1 MARHHRLRVEHRQPG
16 LLRGDARRA
25 RLRAYAAPLAAR
37 RSTGNHP
44 RPCDEGRGARKARER
59 ASRARADMGRDA
71 PRGIRRDERCRRLS
85 PLVRLAGVAP
95 RAPGTRTYAHRAV
108 TRPTLIT
115 IIGKSARDP
124 NDPVPEKALRM
135 AEEVGSLIAE
145 RKGIVVTGGLSG
157 VMQAV
162 SGGAKSAGGL
172 VIGILPGFDKGDA
185 NEFVD
190 IAITTGMGWMRN
202 TLTVRAADAVIM
214 ISGGIG
220 TLNELTVAYELKPTV
235 ILEGSGGWSDRI
247 RETAYQGK
255 HLDESGSATLYFATT
270 PSEAVELA
278 FSLAARRHGDSRV
291 AGREFK
297 S

>member
-1 MARHHRLRVEHRQPG
+1 M
-16 LLRGDARRA
+16 
-25 RLRAYAAPLAAR
+25 
-37 RSTGNHP
+37 
-44 RPCDEGRGARKARER
+44 
-59 ASRARADMGRDA
+59 
-71 PRGIRRDERCRRLS
+71 
-85 PLVRLAGVAP
+85 
-95 RAPGTRTYAHRAV
+95 

-115 IIGKSARDP
+115 IIGKSAKDP
-124 NDPVPEKALRM
+124 NDPVPPKALRM
-135 AEEVGSLIAE
+135 AEDVGRLIAE

-157 VMQAV
+157 VMEAV
-162 SGGAKSAGGL
+162 SRGAKGAGGL

-235 ILEGSGGWSDRI
+235 ILEGTGGWSSRI
-247 RETAYQGK
+247 RDVAYDGK
-255 HLDESGSATLYFATT
+255 HLEEAKIAELHFAQT
-270 PSEAVELA
+270 PEQAVELA
-278 FSLAARRHGDSRV
+278 FSLAARDHGDRRT
-291 AGREFK
+291 AARELR

>member
-1 MARHHRLRVEHRQPG
+1 
-16 LLRGDARRA
+16 
-25 RLRAYAAPLAAR
+25 
-37 RSTGNHP
+37 
-44 RPCDEGRGARKARER
+44 
-59 ASRARADMGRDA
+59 
-71 PRGIRRDERCRRLS
+71 
-85 PLVRLAGVAP
+85 
-95 RAPGTRTYAHRAV
+95 V

-115 IIGKSARDP
+115 IIGKSAKDP
-124 NDPVPEKALRM
+124 RDPVPEKALRM
-135 AEEVGSLIAE
+135 AEEVGRLVAE

-157 VMQAV
+157 VMEAV
-162 SGGAKSAGGL
+162 SRGAKRAGGV

-235 ILEGSGGWSDRI
+235 ILEGTGGWSDRI
-247 RETAYQGK
+247 REVAYQGK
-255 HLDESGSATLYFATT
+255 HLDESGSATLHFATT

-291 AGREFK
+291 AAREFK